1 MSSLQRLTMPQR
13 LCLVE
18 AFPSS
23 TLPLW
28 RLRVYV
34 GWSIRR
40 PVTMGRRREETV
52 DEELLAQL
60 EGGSSDKIRVPLPNE
75 RINEMFAIAD
85 QILGGRRVRVVCA
98 DGETRLARI
107 PGKMRRR
114 HWVREG
120 DLIVVQPW
128 DFQDAKAD
136 VKKRY
141 SKTQSLYL
149 SRKGVLPEIV
159 DVFGTGTETWDDL
172 DDAGIFGNSAE
183 ENIDEEPAPDES
195 EEIVEE
201 AQDTED
207 DSEKETVAEE
217 PAPTAEPEPL
227 DDVTDDDIDS
237 LFGPA

>member
-1 MSSLQRLTMPQR
+1 
-13 LCLVE
+13 
-18 AFPSS
+18 
-23 TLPLW
+23 
-28 RLRVYV
+28 
-34 GWSIRR
+34 
-40 PVTMGRRREETV
+40 MGRRREETV

-60 EGGSSDKIRVPLPNE
+60 EGGSGDKIRVPLPNE

-114 HWVREG
+114 QWVREG

-128 DFQDAKAD
+128 DFQDSKAD

-159 DVFGTGTETWDDL
+159 DVFGTGTEAWDDL
-172 DDAGIFGNSAE
+172 DDAGIFGGDTSSEPEMVEDDFE
-183 ENIDEEPAPDES
+183 EEADDEEDDREQLGQRCRRGQVAVPHGGHRGHHKVPAWSRAVNAAPE
-195 EEIVEE
+195 
-201 AQDTED
+201 DT
-207 DSEKETVAEE
+207 
-217 PAPTAEPEPL
+217 
-227 DDVTDDDIDS
+227 
-237 LFGPA
+237 

>member
-1 MSSLQRLTMPQR
+1 
-13 LCLVE
+13 
-18 AFPSS
+18 
-23 TLPLW
+23 
-28 RLRVYV
+28 
-34 GWSIRR
+34 
-40 PVTMGRRREETV
+40 MGRRREETV
-52 DEELLAQL
+52 DEELLAEL
-60 EGGSSDKIRVPLPNE
+60 EGDTSDKIRVALPNE

-114 HWVREG
+114 QWVREG
-120 DLIVVQPW
+120 DLIVIQPW

-172 DDAGIFGNSAE
+172 DDAGIFDSEPQDAPAVEESEEESKESEEAE
-183 ENIDEEPAPDES
+183 ENSE
-195 EEIVEE
+195 EEIV
-201 AQDTED
+201 
-207 DSEKETVAEE
+207 AEE
-217 PAPTAEPEPL
+217 SETAPTAEPEPF

>member
-1 MSSLQRLTMPQR
+1 
-13 LCLVE
+13 
-18 AFPSS
+18 
-23 TLPLW
+23 
-28 RLRVYV
+28 
-34 GWSIRR
+34 
-40 PVTMGRRREETV
+40 MGRRREETV
-52 DEELLAQL
+52 DEELLAEL
-60 EGGSSDKIRVPLPNE
+60 EGDTSDKIRVALPNE

-114 HWVREG
+114 QWVREG

-172 DDAGIFGNSAE
+172 DDAGIFDSSPQNTPVVE
-183 ENIDEEPAPDES
+183 ES
-195 EEIVEE
+195 EEVSEESEEVEE
-201 AQDTED
+201 N
-207 DSEKETVAEE
+207 SEEETVAEE
-217 PAPTAEPEPL
+217 SEPAPAVEPEPF

>member
-1 MSSLQRLTMPQR
+1 
-13 LCLVE
+13 
-18 AFPSS
+18 
-23 TLPLW
+23 
-28 RLRVYV
+28 
-34 GWSIRR
+34 
-40 PVTMGRRREETV
+40 MGRRREETV
-52 DEELLAQL
+52 DEELLARL
-60 EGGSSDKIRVPLPNE
+60 EGDSSDKIRVPLPNE

-85 QILGGRRVRVVCA
+85 TILGGRRVRVVCA

-114 HWVREG
+114 QWVREG

-159 DVFGTGTETWDDL
+159 DVFGSRTETWDDL
-172 DDAGIFGNSAE
+172 DDAGIFGGGDDE
-183 ENIDEEPAPDES
+183 ETEPAPAE
-195 EEIVEE
+195 EE
-201 AQDTED
+201 AEADEGADEAEETTEEEPVLD
-207 DSEKETVAEE
+207 EPE
-217 PAPTAEPEPL
+217 PAPAAEPEPL

>member
-1 MSSLQRLTMPQR
+1 
-13 LCLVE
+13 
-18 AFPSS
+18 
-23 TLPLW
+23 
-28 RLRVYV
+28 
-34 GWSIRR
+34 
-40 PVTMGRRREETV
+40 MGRRREETV

-60 EGGSSDKIRVPLPNE
+60 EGSSGDKIRVPLPNE

-114 HWVREG
+114 QWVREG

-128 DFQDAKAD
+128 DFQDSKAD

-172 DDAGIFGNSAE
+172 DDAGIFGGEPSSEPEYVE
-183 ENIDEEPAPDES
+183 EDIEEADEVEDTAGEEKMVES
-195 EEIVEE
+195 ESVTTPITEEI
-201 AQDTED
+201 
-207 DSEKETVAEE
+207 
-217 PAPTAEPEPL
+217 APS

>member
-1 MSSLQRLTMPQR
+1 
-13 LCLVE
+13 
-18 AFPSS
+18 
-23 TLPLW
+23 
-28 RLRVYV
+28 
-34 GWSIRR
+34 
-40 PVTMGRRREETV
+40 MGRRREETV

-60 EGGSSDKIRVPLPNE
+60 EGDSSDKIRVPLPNE

-114 HWVREG
+114 QWVREG

-172 DDAGIFGNSAE
+172 DDAGIFGGGAE
-183 ENIDEEPAPDES
+183 ENTSEEPDSEEP

-201 AQDTED
+201 AQDSED
-207 DSEKETVAEE
+207 DSEEETVAEE
-217 PAPTAEPEPL
+217 PAPAAEPEPL